1 MKNVK
6 DMTPYELRKDVM
18 QTVVRNYKLGARTVD
33 YEIALKRIMD
43 AMGII
48 EEVRDNIVTDSMFP
62 YLPEEDEKNAVSS
75 ARALLYG
82 AMKNMEVARQ
92 KLWYASDVTRYAAT
106 KLEAELSDALK
117 VD

>member
-33 YEIALKRIMD
+33 YEIALKRIMV

-48 EEVRDNIVTDSMFP
+48 EDVRDNIVTDSLFP
-62 YLPEEDEKNAVSS
+62 YRPEEDEKNAVST
-75 ARALLYG
+75 ARELLYR
-82 AMKNMEVARQ
+82 AMQNIEEAHKQ
-92 KLWYASDVTRYAAT
+92 LWIASDVTRYAAT
-106 KLEAELSDALK
+106 QLEIELSEALK